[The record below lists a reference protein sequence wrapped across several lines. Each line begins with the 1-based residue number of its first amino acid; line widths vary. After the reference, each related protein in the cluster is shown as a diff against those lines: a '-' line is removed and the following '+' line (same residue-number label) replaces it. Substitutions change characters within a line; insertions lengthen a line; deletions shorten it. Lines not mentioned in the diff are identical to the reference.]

1 MSKYFSDYNLQVITN
16 IISGV
21 QTYGQRYSTERN
33 WGDFT
38 QAYANTA
45 NEVSITIGWAANYGN
60 EARRLL
66 QLIQTDYPAD
76 FQKNDT
82 ANIAEDI
89 KKSFVSKPY
98 YQPKK
103 NSNKAKAIINI
114 ITSEG
119 GKKSQDKLFGML
131 IENYLDSAIDFGIN
145 KNNIPALMMWCQI
158 CHLGGVNPAKRI
170 FNRSGKNPT
179 LYEILAA
186 LRKDQENGNT
196 AEVGD
201 KIFESRHSYCAK
213 WIQQYAQA
221 QNEGGITQ
229 IMDFSKYYGKI
240 SNSGHDQRGKYSGG
254 YAGDQTGQEWA
265 IINWYNRPWTV
276 VLRYPDQ
283 SVRELIAQLSIEAA
297 NNNFIGYDQNQRNT
311 YWNRLKES
319 NYRPSQIKTACEAD
333 CSAGVIANVKAAG
346 YLKNIKDLKELKAT
360 YTGDMKS
367 TFKKAG
373 FQLLTASK
381 YLKGF
386 DYLMPG
392 DILLYEGHHT
402 ATNLGIGKYTNYQS
416 NETSVPTTQP
426 SNVGKN
432 LTSVSTKEIQ
442 TLLNKVGN
450 YNLVVDGDYGAK
462 TTAAVKDFQTKNNL
476 EADGI
481 VGNMTLQKLQSLNKK
496 ATQSS
501 SIDKKG
507 VVIADLLNVRKGAGK
522 NYNNLTS
529 YPVIKKGTE
538 VQIVTEEFD
547 NNKEKWYLVKIN
559 GNLGIKYGY
568 VKAQFIKV

>member
-38 QAYANTA
+38 QAYANTK
-45 NEVSITIGWAANYGN
+45 NEVSITIGWAANYGD
-60 EARRLL
+60 EARKLL
-66 QLIQTDYPAD
+66 QLIQADYPID

-89 KKSFVSKPY
+89 KKSFVIQPY

-103 NSNKAKAIINI
+103 NSNKAKAIIAI
-114 ITSEG
+114 ITSQG
-119 GKKSQDKLFGML
+119 GKKSQDKLFGQL
-131 IENYLDSAIDFGIN
+131 IEKYLDNAITFGIN
-145 KNNIPALMMWCQI
+145 QNNIAALMMWCQI
-158 CHLGGVNPAKRI
+158 SHLGGSTPVKRI
-170 FNRSGKNPT
+170 FNRCGKNPT
-179 LYEILAA
+179 LSAILSA
-186 LRKDQENGNT
+186 LKQDQQNGNS

-213 WIQQYAQA
+213 WIEQYAQT
-221 QNEGGITQ
+221 QNEGGIIQT
-229 IMDFSKYYGKI
+229 MDFSKYYGKI
-240 SNSGHDQRGKYSGG
+240 SNSGHDQRSKYSGG
-254 YAGDQTGQEWA
+254 SAGDQTGQEWA

-283 SVRELIAQLSIEAA
+283 SVRELIAELSIEAA
-297 NNNFIGYDQNQRNT
+297 NNNKIGYDQYQRET
-311 YWNRLKES
+311 YWSQLQKN

-333 CSAGVIANVKAAG
+333 CSAGVIANTKAAG
-346 YLKNIKDLKELKAT
+346 YLKNIQGLKNLKAT
-360 YTGDMKS
+360 YTGDMKAR
-367 TFKKAG
+367 FKQAG

-386 DYLMPG
+386 DYLVPG

-416 NETSVPTTQP
+416 NGISISNDQP
-426 SNVGKN
+426 INVGKN
-432 LTSVSTKEIQ
+432 LTSTSTKEIQ
-442 TLLNKVGN
+442 TLLNKIGN

-476 EADGI
+476 QADGI
-481 VGNMTLQKLQSLNKK
+481 VGNITLNKLK
-496 ATQSS
+496 ELNTTKQTSP
-501 SIDKKG
+501 IKKG
-507 VVIADLLNVRKGAGK
+507 IVIAALLNVRKGPGL
-522 NYNNLTS
+522 NYENLVS
-529 YPVIKKGTE
+529 YPVIKQGTE
-538 VQIVTEEFD
+538 VQIVKEQFD
-547 NNKEKWYLVKIN
+547 SDKAKWYLIKIN
-559 GNLGIKYGY
+559 GNLGIKQGY
-568 VKAQFIKV
+568 VKALYIQ